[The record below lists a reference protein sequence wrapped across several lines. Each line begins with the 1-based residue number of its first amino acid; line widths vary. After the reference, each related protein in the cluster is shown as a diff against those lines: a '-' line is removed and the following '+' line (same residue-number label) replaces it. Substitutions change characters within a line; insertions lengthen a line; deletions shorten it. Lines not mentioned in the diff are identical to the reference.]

1 MSLKSALARSKLFAN
16 PDQLAIFPHLDPAQ
30 LSGDEAFHL
39 LRLVGD
45 AQLKD
50 TVSPLKFSVAVETIN
65 ALDRGNRIGNLI
77 NTPVS
82 PTKTTGSCGKGKAK
96 AALSPAAFA
105 DHSLASSKPIT
116 EGVETADGASDTDT
130 TEGNT
135 GTADGNTE
143 AADGDTV
150 TNDRASS
157 AVPGTAMDTGKG
169 TDDDSAS
176 IAEQD
181 RSDDKEPS
189 TSIPGESDYYF

>member
-16 PDQLAIFPHLDPAQ
+16 PDQLAIFLHLNPTQ

-116 EGVETADGASDTDT
+116 EGVETADGASDTD
-130 TEGNT
+130 
-135 GTADGNTE
+135 
-143 AADGDTV
+143 
-150 TNDRASS
+150 
-157 AVPGTAMDTGKG
+157 
-169 TDDDSAS
+169 
-176 IAEQD
+176 
-181 RSDDKEPS
+181 
-189 TSIPGESDYYF
+189 